1 MGRRLVPATMVA
13 AALALMVAATTATM
27 VPYRPTWWKGAV
39 ALAILGGIAPMIY
52 AINIRIVPVFST
64 RKWRSEPALRAQVV
78 LAVAG
83 AWGIFAGEL
92 GRSDALVRLGSF
104 SAFLGGLLFMVNIM
118 RLFRQ
123 PAGATPPLPL
133 PYPHQARVDKYATHF
148 TRLSGLYLVV
158 GLAIGVLLS
167 WWTPASGRW
176 ELVWAHTLLVGFFL
190 SMAAGVC
197 YHVFARWTNK
207 RWRWLG
213 GIRLHLMLVTLG
225 LPLMLAA
232 LATNDTSLFA
242 LAGPVQAAALA
253 LFLFN
258 VAPMVTGLPL
268 LTRVALIAAG
278 ALLLVGIG
286 LGATFAIDPALGA
299 RLRLTHATLNLFGW
313 TGLLISGMGYYL
325 APRFLGRPLRWRWL
339 AWLQIVCLT
348 VGALGGA
355 GALARWTTDGSMRPL
370 VVIALALVALSFACF
385 GAIVAGTALTRISA
399 GGTVGLVQMPAGP
412 RIRLHKRAS

>member
-1 MGRRLVPATMVA
+1 MVA
-13 AALALMVAATTATM
+13 AALALMVAAAAATM
-27 VPYRPTWWKGAV
+27 VPYRPTWWKGTV
-39 ALAILGGIAPMIY
+39 ALAILGGITPMIY

-64 RKWRSEPALRAQVV
+64 RKWRSESALRAQVI
-78 LAVAG
+78 LGIAG
-83 AWGIFAGEL
+83 AWAVFAGEL
-92 GRSDALVRLGSF
+92 VRSDALVRLGSL
-104 SAFLGGLLFMVNIM
+104 SAFVGGVLFMVNIG

-123 PAGATPPLPL
+123 PAGATPALPL
-133 PYPHQARVDKYATHF
+133 PYPNQARVDKYATHF

-176 ELVWAHTLLVGFFL
+176 ELVWAHALLVGFFL
-190 SMAAGVC
+190 SMASGVC
-197 YHVFARWTNK
+197 YHVLARWTNK

-213 GIRLHLMLVTLG
+213 GIRLHLMLLTLG

-232 LATNDTSLFA
+232 LATNETSLFA

-258 VAPMVTGLPL
+258 VAPMVSGLPL
-268 LTRVALIAAG
+268 LTRVALFAAG
-278 ALLLVGIG
+278 ALLLVGIS

-325 APRFLGRPLRWRWL
+325 APRFLGRPLRWPRL
-339 AWLQIVCLT
+339 AWLQIACLA

-355 GALARWTTDGSMRPL
+355 GALARWTADGSLRPL
-370 VVIALALVALSFACF
+370 VVMALALVALSFAFF
-385 GAIVAGTALTRISA
+385 GVIVAGTAMTRVGA
-399 GGTVGLVQMPAGP
+399 GTVGIVQLPSGP
-412 RIRLHKRAS
+412 RARLHRRAS